1 MNLEELKKKMD
12 EEHYIYDDTLS
23 TVLYVALQLGRP
35 LLIEGAAGVGKTEVA
50 KVMAAALDRELVR
63 LQCYEG
69 LDESKAL
76 YEWNYQKQ
84 LLSIQVNMNA
94 QDREALT
101 RSLFSDEYL
110 LERPLLKSIR
120 SEKPVVLL
128 IDEIDKADEEFE
140 AFLLELLSEMQV
152 TIPEVGTIRA
162 NSVPFVVLTSN
173 RARPLSEA
181 LRRRCAYLYI
191 EYPDMEKE
199 LAILRA
205 KLPHVDDRLCAQVA
219 LAVQKLRSNEVI
231 LKKPSIAETLDWA
244 AALDALG
251 IRELTPDALRKT
263 AGFVLKN
270 NEDMAALARQTADKL
285 DAMGIK
291 FKVVNVV
298 DLVKLQSAKENNEAL
313 SDEEFAELFTE
324 DKPVLFAYH
333 SYARDVRGLIYDRPN
348 HDNFNVHGYE
358 EQGSTTTPYDMVRVN
373 NIDRYELQAEA
384 LRMIDAD
391 KYADKINELEAF
403 RQEAFQFA
411 VDNGYDHPDYTDWVY
426 SGVNTNKQGAVSATA
441 ATAGDNE

>member
-1 MNLEELKKKMD
+1 MELEKLKQKMD
-12 EEHYIYDDTLS
+12 EAHYIYDETLA
-23 TVLYVALQLGRP
+23 TVLFVALKLGRP

-50 KVMAAALDRELVR
+50 KVMASALDRDLVR

-84 LLSIQVNMNA
+84 LLSIQVNMG
-94 QDREALT
+94 QKDSDELT
-101 RSLFSDEYL
+101 KSLFSDEYL
-110 LERPLLKSIR
+110 LERPLLQSIR

-152 TIPEVGTIRA
+152 TIPEVGTVKAR
-162 NSVPFVVLTSN
+162 SVPFVVLTSN

-191 EYPDMEKE
+191 QYPDMEKE

-219 LAVQKLRSNEVI
+219 LAVQKLRSSEAI

-251 IRELTPDALRKT
+251 IRELTPDALRQT
-263 AGFVLKN
+263 AGFILKN
-270 NEDMAALARQTADKL
+270 SED
-285 DAMGIK
+285 
-291 FKVVNVV
+291 
-298 DLVKLQSAKENNEAL
+298 
-313 SDEEFAELFTE
+313 
-324 DKPVLFAYH
+324 
-333 SYARDVRGLIYDRPN
+333 
-348 HDNFNVHGYE
+348 
-358 EQGSTTTPYDMVRVN
+358 
-373 NIDRYELQAEA
+373 
-384 LRMIDAD
+384 
-391 KYADKINELEAF
+391 
-403 RQEAFQFA
+403 FA
-411 VDNGYDHPDYTDWVY
+411 VLEETETHSHECGCGGSCGGHHH
-426 SGVNTNKQGAVSATA
+426 G
-441 ATAGDNE
+441 

>member
-1 MNLEELKKKMD
+1 MEYQELKQKLD
-12 EEHYIYDDTLS
+12 EANYVYDDVLA
-23 TVLYVALQLGRP
+23 TVLYVALTLGRP

-50 KVMAAALDRELVR
+50 KVMASALDRELVR

-84 LLSIQVNMNA
+84 LLSIQVNMNT
-94 QDREALT
+94 QDRDALT
-101 RSLFSDEYL
+101 KSLFSDEYL

-152 TIPEVGTIRA
+152 TVPEIGTIRA
-162 NSVPFVVLTSN
+162 KSIPFVVLTSN
-173 RARPLSEA
+173 RSRPLSEA

-191 EYPDMEKE
+191 EYPDMDKE

-219 LAVQKLRSNEVI
+219 LAVQRLRSNESI

-251 IRELTPDALRKT
+251 IRELTPDALRQT
-263 AGFVLKN
+263 GGFVLKN
-270 NEDMAALARQTADKL
+270 NEDMSALLAGQPHC
-285 DAMGIK
+285 G
-291 FKVVNVV
+291 
-298 DLVKLQSAKENNEAL
+298 
-313 SDEEFAELFTE
+313 
-324 DKPVLFAYH
+324 H
-333 SYARDVRGLIYDRPN
+333 C
-348 HDNFNVHGYE
+348 HG
-358 EQGSTTTPYDMVRVN
+358 
-373 NIDRYELQAEA
+373 
-384 LRMIDAD
+384 
-391 KYADKINELEAF
+391 
-403 RQEAFQFA
+403 
-411 VDNGYDHPDYTDWVY
+411 
-426 SGVNTNKQGAVSATA
+426 
-441 ATAGDNE
+441 

>member
-1 MNLEELKKKMD
+1 MDIQTLKQKMD
-12 EEHYIYDDTLS
+12 QAGYIYDETLA
-23 TVLYVALQLGRP
+23 TVLTVALQLGRP
-35 LLIEGAAGVGKTEVA
+35 LLIEGAAGVGKTEIA
-50 KVMAAALDRELVR
+50 KVMASALDRDLVR

-84 LLSIQVNMNA
+84 LLSIQVNMNSE
-94 QDREALT
+94 DRDGLT
-101 RSLFSDEYL
+101 KSLFSDEYL

-152 TIPEVGTIRA
+152 SIPEVGTIKAR
-162 NSVPFVVLTSN
+162 SIPFVVLTSN

-219 LAVQKLRSNEVI
+219 MAVQKLRSNESV

-251 IRELTPDALRKT
+251 IKELTPDALRNT

-270 NEDMAALARQTADKL
+270 NEDMAALE
-285 DAMGIK
+285 DAHTC
-291 FKVVNVV
+291 
-298 DLVKLQSAKENNEAL
+298 D
-313 SDEEFAELFTE
+313 
-324 DKPVLFAYH
+324 
-333 SYARDVRGLIYDRPN
+333 
-348 HDNFNVHGYE
+348 HDGHHCACGGHHHG
-358 EQGSTTTPYDMVRVN
+358 
-373 NIDRYELQAEA
+373 
-384 LRMIDAD
+384 
-391 KYADKINELEAF
+391 
-403 RQEAFQFA
+403 
-411 VDNGYDHPDYTDWVY
+411 
-426 SGVNTNKQGAVSATA
+426 
-441 ATAGDNE
+441 

>member
-1 MNLEELKKKMD
+1 MTYEELKAKMD
-12 EEHYIYDDTLS
+12 DCHYIYDETLA
-23 TVLYVALQLGRP
+23 TILYVSLQLGRP
-35 LLIEGAAGVGKTEVA
+35 LLIEGAGKTEVA
-50 KVMAAALDRELVR
+50 KVMASALGRDLVR

-94 QDREALT
+94 QDKDSLT
-101 RSLFSDEYL
+101 KSLFSDDYL
-110 LERPLLKSIR
+110 LERPLLQSIR
-120 SEKPVVLL
+120 SERSVVLL

-152 TIPEVGTIRA
+152 SIPEIGTIKA
-162 NSVPFVVLTSN
+162 KSIPFVVLTSN

-219 LAVQKLRSNEVI
+219 LAVQKLRANDII

-251 IRELTPDALRKT
+251 IRELTPDALRQT

-270 NEDMAALARQTADKL
+270 NEDL
-285 DAMGIK
+285 DAM
-291 FKVVNVV
+291 
-298 DLVKLQSAKENNEAL
+298 DL
-313 SDEEFAELFTE
+313 DTEEPHTCTCGGSCGG
-324 DKPVLFAYH
+324 H
-333 SYARDVRGLIYDRPN
+333 
-348 HDNFNVHGYE
+348 HHG
-358 EQGSTTTPYDMVRVN
+358 
-373 NIDRYELQAEA
+373 
-384 LRMIDAD
+384 
-391 KYADKINELEAF
+391 
-403 RQEAFQFA
+403 
-411 VDNGYDHPDYTDWVY
+411 
-426 SGVNTNKQGAVSATA
+426 
-441 ATAGDNE
+441 

>member
-1 MNLEELKKKMD
+1 MNIDELKRKMD
-12 EEHYIYDDTLS
+12 EAHYIYDDTLA

-35 LLIEGAAGVGKTEVA
+35 LLIEGAAGVGKTEIA
-50 KVMAAALDRELVR
+50 KVMAAALDRDLVR

-84 LLSIQVNMNA
+84 LLSIQVNMGTR
-94 QDREALT
+94 DSEELT

-152 TIPEVGTIRA
+152 SIPEVGTIRA
-162 NSVPFVVLTSN
+162 KSVPFVVLTSN

-191 EYPDMEKE
+191 QYPDLEKE
-199 LAILRA
+199 LSILRA

-219 LAVQKLRSNEVI
+219 MAVQKLRSNDAI

-251 IRELTPDALRKT
+251 VRELTPDALRQT

-270 NEDMAALARQTADKL
+270 SEDL
-285 DAMGIK
+285 
-291 FKVVNVV
+291 
-298 DLVKLQSAKENNEAL
+298 
-313 SDEEFAELFTE
+313 
-324 DKPVLFAYH
+324 
-333 SYARDVRGLIYDRPN
+333 DVREEYQHHEHHECSCGG
-348 HDNFNVHGYE
+348 HCGGHHHG
-358 EQGSTTTPYDMVRVN
+358 
-373 NIDRYELQAEA
+373 
-384 LRMIDAD
+384 
-391 KYADKINELEAF
+391 
-403 RQEAFQFA
+403 
-411 VDNGYDHPDYTDWVY
+411 
-426 SGVNTNKQGAVSATA
+426 
-441 ATAGDNE
+441 

>member
-1 MNLEELKKKMD
+1 MDLQELKVKMD
-12 EEHYIYDDTLS
+12 QAHYIYDDTMA

-50 KVMAAALDRELVR
+50 KVMAAALDRDLVR

-84 LLSIQVNMNA
+84 LLSIQVNMG
-94 QDREALT
+94 QKDSDELT

-110 LERPLLKSIR
+110 LERPLLQSIR
-120 SEKPVVLL
+120 SERPVVLL

-140 AFLLELLSEMQV
+140 AFLLELLSDMQMS
-152 TIPEVGTIRA
+152 IPEVGTVKAKSI
-162 NSVPFVVLTSN
+162 PFVVLTSN

-191 EYPDMEKE
+191 QYPDMERE

-205 KLPHVDDRLCAQVA
+205 KLPHVDDRLSAQVA
-219 LAVQKLRSNEVI
+219 LATQKLRQAEAI

-251 IRELTPDALRKT
+251 VRELTPDALRQT

-270 NEDMAALARQTADKL
+270 SEDLEIL
-285 DAMGIK
+285 
-291 FKVVNVV
+291 
-298 DLVKLQSAKENNEAL
+298 
-313 SDEEFAELFTE
+313 EE
-324 DKPVLFAYH
+324 VC
-333 SYARDVRGLIYDRPN
+333 
-348 HDNFNVHGYE
+348 
-358 EQGSTTTPYDMVRVN
+358 
-373 NIDRYELQAEA
+373 
-384 LRMIDAD
+384 
-391 KYADKINELEAF
+391 
-403 RQEAFQFA
+403 
-411 VDNGYDHPDYTDWVY
+411 NG
-426 SGVNTNKQGAVSATA
+426 
-441 ATAGDNE
+441 

>member
-1 MNLEELKKKMD
+1 MNLNELKQKMD
-12 EEHYIYDDTLS
+12 EAHYIYDETLA
-23 TVLYVALQLGRP
+23 TVLAVALQLGRP
-35 LLIEGAAGVGKTEVA
+35 LLIEGAAGVGKTEIA
-50 KVMAAALDRELVR
+50 KVMASALDRSLVR

-84 LLSIQVNMNA
+84 LLSIQVNMGSRDN
-94 QDREALT
+94 DELT

-110 LERPLLKSIR
+110 LERPLLQSIR

-140 AFLLELLSEMQV
+140 AFLLEILSDMQV
-152 TIPEVGTIRA
+152 SIPEVGTIKA
-162 NSVPFVVLTSN
+162 KSIPFVVLTSN

-205 KLPHVDDRLCAQVA
+205 KCPHVDDRLAAQVA
-219 LAVQKLRSNEVI
+219 LAVQKLRSNEAI

-251 IRELTPDALRKT
+251 IRELTPDALRTT

-270 NEDMAALARQTADKL
+270 NEDIAALEEL
-285 DAMGIK
+285 E
-291 FKVVNVV
+291 
-298 DLVKLQSAKENNEAL
+298 LQ
-313 SDEEFAELFTE
+313 EE
-324 DKPVLFAYH
+324 H
-333 SYARDVRGLIYDRPN
+333 HCN
-348 HDNFNVHGYE
+348 HDHDPASCTCGHHHHSHVHSNG
-358 EQGSTTTPYDMVRVN
+358 
-373 NIDRYELQAEA
+373 DRSH
-384 LRMIDAD
+384 D
-391 KYADKINELEAF
+391 
-403 RQEAFQFA
+403 
-411 VDNGYDHPDYTDWVY
+411 
-426 SGVNTNKQGAVSATA
+426 
-441 ATAGDNE
+441 

>member
-1 MNLEELKKKMD
+1 MLCNNITEISTSIIYIMDKNDFWIIIDRNINEVTAMNLELLKQKMD
-12 EEHYIYDDTLS
+12 ENNYVYDDTLA
-23 TVLYVALQLGRP
+23 TVLAVALQLGRP
-35 LLIEGAAGVGKTEVA
+35 LLIEGAAGVGKTEIA
-50 KVMAAALDRELVR
+50 KVMASALDRDLVR

-84 LLSIQVNMNA
+84 LLAIQVNMGNKSN
-94 QDREALT
+94 DELT
-101 RSLFSDEYL
+101 RDLFSDEYL

-162 NSVPFVVLTSN
+162 KSVPFVVLTSN

-191 EYPDMEKE
+191 QYPDMEKE

-219 LAVQKLRSNEVI
+219 LSVQKLRSSEAI

-251 IRELTPDALRKT
+251 IRELTPDALRQT
-263 AGFVLKN
+263 AGFILKN
-270 NEDMAALARQTADKL
+270 SEDIAVLEQTQ
-285 DAMGIK
+285 I
-291 FKVVNVV
+291 
-298 DLVKLQSAKENNEAL
+298 
-313 SDEEFAELFTE
+313 
-324 DKPVLFAYH
+324 
-333 SYARDVRGLIYDRPN
+333 
-348 HDNFNVHGYE
+348 HGHHHC
-358 EQGSTTTPYDMVRVN
+358 GGHCHV
-373 NIDRYELQAEA
+373 
-384 LRMIDAD
+384 
-391 KYADKINELEAF
+391 
-403 RQEAFQFA
+403 
-411 VDNGYDHPDYTDWVY
+411 
-426 SGVNTNKQGAVSATA
+426 
-441 ATAGDNE
+441 

>member
-1 MNLEELKKKMD
+1 MDLQTLKQKMD
-12 EEHYIYDDTLS
+12 EAHYIYDEQLAVILS
-23 TVLYVALQLGRP
+23 VALQLGRP
-35 LLIEGAAGVGKTEVA
+35 LLVEGAAGVGKTEIA
-50 KVMAAALDRELVR
+50 KVMAAALDRDLVR

-84 LLSIQVNMNA
+84 LLSIQVNMGSE
-94 QDREALT
+94 DKDALT

-120 SEKPVVLL
+120 TEKPVVLL

-140 AFLLELLSEMQV
+140 AFLLEILSDMQV
-152 TIPEVGTIRA
+152 SIPEVGTIRA
-162 NSVPFVVLTSN
+162 KSIPFVVLTSN

-219 LAVQKLRSNEVI
+219 LAVQKLRANENI

-251 IRELTPDALRKT
+251 IRELTPDALRQT

-270 NEDMAALARQTADKL
+270 NEDIASMDL
-285 DAMGIK
+285 DGEE
-291 FKVVNVV
+291 
-298 DLVKLQSAKENNEAL
+298 ENQECNCGGNCG
-313 SDEEFAELFTE
+313 
-324 DKPVLFAYH
+324 H
-333 SYARDVRGLIYDRPN
+333 
-348 HDNFNVHGYE
+348 HHGHHHHH
-358 EQGSTTTPYDMVRVN
+358 G
-373 NIDRYELQAEA
+373 
-384 LRMIDAD
+384 
-391 KYADKINELEAF
+391 
-403 RQEAFQFA
+403 
-411 VDNGYDHPDYTDWVY
+411 GHHH
-426 SGVNTNKQGAVSATA
+426 G
-441 ATAGDNE
+441 

>member
-1 MNLEELKKKMD
+1 MTFEELKQKMD
-12 EEHYIYDDTLS
+12 EAHYIYDETLA
-23 TVLYVALQLGRP
+23 TVLYVSLSLGRP
-35 LLIEGAAGVGKTEVA
+35 LLIEGAAGVGKTEIA
-50 KVMAAALDRELVR
+50 KVMAYALDRDLVR
-63 LQCYEG
+63 MQCYEG

-84 LLSIQVNMNA
+84 LLSIQVNMNT
-94 QDREALT
+94 QDKDALT
-101 RSLFSDEYL
+101 KSLFSDEYL
-110 LERPLLKSIR
+110 LERPLLQSIR

-152 TIPEVGTIRA
+152 SIPEVGTVKAKSI
-162 NSVPFVVLTSN
+162 PFVVLTSN

-219 LAVQKLRSNEVI
+219 LAVQKLRSSESI

-251 IRELTPDALRKT
+251 IRELTPDALRQT

-270 NEDMAALARQTADKL
+270 HED
-285 DAMGIK
+285 I
-291 FKVVNVV
+291 
-298 DLVKLQSAKENNEAL
+298 SSIEEEAGN
-313 SDEEFAELFTE
+313 TCTGCGG
-324 DKPVLFAYH
+324 H
-333 SYARDVRGLIYDRPN
+333 
-348 HDNFNVHGYE
+348 HHG
-358 EQGSTTTPYDMVRVN
+358 
-373 NIDRYELQAEA
+373 
-384 LRMIDAD
+384 
-391 KYADKINELEAF
+391 
-403 RQEAFQFA
+403 
-411 VDNGYDHPDYTDWVY
+411 
-426 SGVNTNKQGAVSATA
+426 
-441 ATAGDNE
+441 